1 MAEAVAADRGMPHP
15 LETLVALVDRAAV
28 ETAPIQET
36 VLLQL
41 SIQVEVAVALEVLI
55 HQALA
60 VQVL

>member
-1 MAEAVAADRGMPHP
+1 MAEAVAADRGMFRL
-15 LETLVALVDRAAV
+15 LETLAVLADRAAV

-60 VQVL
+60 VQAL